1 MSNLVRAGRLP
12 RTARAAA
19 PARPPSELRRTIG
32 LLWRYAAGQ
41 HRVFILGG
49 IMLLIESLT
58 AVLPALITGYLVT
71 YITLR
76 LAQLGGQ
83 LAAPPPSSLQA
94 VGLPTIFSPDI
105 DTVAVVVIGLILL
118 AMINSLADSLA
129 EIYLARGGRTLGFNL
144 RVALYSHLQRLSLAF
159 YNRQRTGD
167 LLTRVTGD
175 VLALEDFVT
184 ASLSDIASSVLVI
197 IWSLIVMINTSWQV
211 AIIAAFVIPIMAL
224 ISNYFSQ
231 RIKAASKKQRAR
243 EGELAAAAQ
252 QMLTSIRVI
261 QTYGRSGN
269 EEKRF
274 AQQSRQTMEAALEA
288 AGLQARFSW
297 VVSVLESAASG
308 AVIGLTVWLILPPQ
322 SAVDAGL
329 LVTFTKLMA
338 DMFKPTKKIIKE
350 WNTFGKI
357 YASVERV
364 GELLDRKPA
373 VQDAPNAVETPP
385 LRGDI
390 EFRHVGFAY
399 QPEPEDLKPGAA
411 PPPLRMTLKDV
422 NFHVPPGAVV
432 ALVGPTGAGKS
443 TILQLLPRLYDPH
456 TGQVLID
463 GRDSREFTM
472 DSLRGQMSMV
482 LQESILFTGT
492 IADNIA
498 YGRTGA
504 TREEIIA
511 AAIQAN
517 AHEFIEKLP
526 EGYDTLLGERAG
538 NLSGGQRQRLAIARA
553 FIRNTPILILDEP
566 TTGLDAEST
575 DLVLLALRTL
585 MKGKTTIII
594 SHDLNLI
601 RHVDQ
606 ILVLKDGEIVQTG
619 THKELLKAGGLY
631 ADLYN
636 KQFGRAA
643 EEQGTPLIKPDKIP
657 EPEFEP
663 EPEVVTAQAFQTL
676 LMQALPLPVTS
687 QAFETLATQ
696 KPRPAQNG
704 ASTERPA
711 GGIATPAPPAAPRA
725 PVPPLPPEPG
735 RAPIFQTTM
744 MRVLPR
750 RGPQDGNNQADVVL
764 KEARMSDQASIAAP
778 ASPPAEKTDGHAYI
792 PAVPSPA
799 ATARPE
805 GGTAAAVEAAGPPA
819 APARRDPQSIAEVGG
834 APVDPLQSPLLRQE
848 LPGLVE
854 AFDGAAM
861 RERLQTALFGKTNPN
876 YTIERA
882 TPGQAIYQ
890 PGDSCVLRYSL
901 EVRDSRSGEIFK
913 PLVVA
918 RVFPTQAASTVYKR
932 DRLDPLRALMRGRE
946 EIAPFAQPVAL
957 IRPLNMV
964 VHVFPID
971 GQLPTLIGAT
981 DRERVVEILRETLPD
996 ALMGDFEVEDC
1007 RIEPGHYGRMHRC
1020 VFRYYVHGR
1029 RAGSDEPETQLVYGK
1044 VADDGSGALTGPVIA
1059 ALRERVLDS
1068 SSPYHFNIPH
1078 ALGFRPDL
1086 QLLLLEAIPGAPQVA
1101 PLLAARLRGEDARV
1115 GSTTLEDMHE
1125 ACARIAVA
1133 LHTSGI
1139 KLGRRRTFDD
1149 EMTVLRDGFA
1159 AMRGVSPELAAQLQG
1174 WLERLA
1180 VVAEQSDAMPLC
1192 FSHGDFTYTQLIFD
1206 GQSSGLVD
1214 FDTVCQAEPAID
1226 LGQFLAYLR
1235 VAVQKAHRNAAQAP
1249 TGLADELGE
1258 AFYDAYVAAADT
1270 WLADEEQLRA
1280 RTSVYEIV
1288 SLLRLAL
1295 HSWQKLKAAR
1305 IQNVLAVLEERMACL
1320 Q

>member
-1 MSNLVRAGRLP
+1 
-12 RTARAAA
+12 
-19 PARPPSELRRTIG
+19 
-32 LLWRYAAGQ
+32 
-41 HRVFILGG
+41 
-49 IMLLIESLT
+49 
-58 AVLPALITGYLVT
+58 
-71 YITLR
+71 
-76 LAQLGGQ
+76 
-83 LAAPPPSSLQA
+83 
-94 VGLPTIFSPDI
+94 
-105 DTVAVVVIGLILL
+105 
-118 AMINSLADSLA
+118 
-129 EIYLARGGRTLGFNL
+129 
-144 RVALYSHLQRLSLAF
+144 
-159 YNRQRTGD
+159 
-167 LLTRVTGD
+167 
-175 VLALEDFVT
+175 
-184 ASLSDIASSVLVI
+184 
-197 IWSLIVMINTSWQV
+197 
-211 AIIAAFVIPIMAL
+211 
-224 ISNYFSQ
+224 
-231 RIKAASKKQRAR
+231 
-243 EGELAAAAQ
+243 
-252 QMLTSIRVI
+252 
-261 QTYGRSGN
+261 
-269 EEKRF
+269 
-274 AQQSRQTMEAALEA
+274 
-288 AGLQARFSW
+288 
-297 VVSVLESAASG
+297 
-308 AVIGLTVWLILPPQ
+308 WLILPPQ
-322 SAVDAGL
+322 SAIKVGT
-329 LVTFTKLMA
+329 LVAFITLMQN
-338 DMFKPTKKIIKE
+338 MFKPTKKIIKE
-350 WNTFGKI
+350 WNTVGKI
-357 YASVERV
+357 YASVERI

-373 VQDAPNAVETPP
+373 VQDAPNAVEAPP
-385 LRGDI
+385 LRGDV

-399 QPEPEDLKPGAA
+399 QPEAEDMKPGAP

-422 NFHVPPGAVV
+422 NFHVPPGGVV

-456 TGQVLID
+456 TGQILID
-463 GRDSREFTM
+463 GHDSREFTM

-482 LQESILFTGT
+482 LQESILFVGS

-585 MKGKTTIII
+585 MKGKTTLII

-606 ILVLKDGEIVQTG
+606 ILVLKDGQIIQTG

-636 KQFGRAA
+636 MQFGRAA
-643 EEQGTPLIKPDKIP
+643 EEAGTPLPKAAAP
-657 EPEFEP
+657 EPEAEP
-663 EPEVVTAQAFQTL
+663 DADVVSPVAFQTM

-696 KPRPAQNG
+696 KPRLDTNG
-704 ASTERPA
+704 AGTEHPA
-711 GGIATPAPPAAPRA
+711 SGLAAPAAPAAASKEA
-725 PVPPLPPEPG
+725 PPPETG

-750 RGPQDGNNQADVVL
+750 RGPQDGTIP
-764 KEARMSDQASIAAP
+764 KEARMSDQAPIATP
-778 ASPPAEKTDGHAYI
+778 ASPPAQKTDGHAYI
-792 PAVPSPA
+792 PAVTASKEAPA
-799 ATARPE
+799 APANPD
-805 GGTAAAVEAAGPPA
+805 GGVAVAAADAPPAALMQGAPPAVVASDAPPAVAAQAAPPAGASAGPPA
-819 APARRDPQSIAEVGG
+819 AAPPAAAPEAPRRRDPQSIAEVGG
-834 APVDPLQSPLLRQE
+834 APVDPLQSPLLRQD
-848 LPGLVE
+848 LPGLAE
-854 AFDGAAM
+854 AFDGEAM
-861 RERLQTALFGKTNPN
+861 RERLQVALFGKTNPN

-890 PGDSCVLRYSL
+890 PGESCVLRYSL
-901 EVRDSRSGEIFK
+901 EVRDSRSGDIFK
-913 PLVVA
+913 PLIVA

-964 VHVFPID
+964 VYVFPID

-1078 ALGFRPDL
+1078 ALGYRPDL

-1115 GSTTLEDMHE
+1115 GTTTLEDMHE

-1159 AMRGVSPELAAQLQG
+1159 AMRTVSPELAAQLQG
-1174 WLERLA
+1174 WLDRLA

-1206 GQSSGLVD
+1206 GTSSGLVD

-1235 VAVQKAHRNAAQAP
+1235 VAVQKAHRNAAVTP
-1249 TGLADELGE
+1249 TALADDLGE
-1258 AFYDAYVAAADT
+1258 VFYDAYVAAADT

-1280 RTSVYEIV
+1280 RTAVYEIV